1 MASFMLTPIGVHHGH
16 AEERSTACRIALVNY
31 IRRNVANRDHFRNP
45 RIADFSHTSMRTF
58 GTQQFW
64 DGPHFY
70 NWAIIISKSFNP
82 RKVARI
88 YKVSYYANHS
98 MILIE
103 ITCIQV

>member
-1 MASFMLTPIGVHHGH
+1 
-16 AEERSTACRIALVNY
+16 
-31 IRRNVANRDHFRNP
+31 
-45 RIADFSHTSMRTF
+45 MRTF

-70 NWAIIISKSFNP
+70 NWSIIISKSFNP

-88 YKVSYYANHS
+88 YKVSYYADHS